1 MVIDLNL
8 FLTTALAVIVL
19 LVGDYVKKRV
29 EILRKFCIP
38 IPVEDLFLQFWYQ
51 LVIVHNYLHS
61 SLILPSVMYL
71 CLRFIQV

>member
-19 LVGDYVKKRV
+19 LVGDFVKKRV

-38 IPVEDLFLQFWYQ
+38 IPV
-51 LVIVHNYLHS
+51 IGG
-61 SLILPSVMYL
+61 LIFTILMYL